1 MKYIP
6 KIFVFPKVREKPLN
20 TRVTKDSIWLRAREW
35 FVTSWNFPGSQ
46 TAVNNCIIRS
56 IYVTSLTSFRNPPTQ
71 LPLVQESHKDG
82 LNLFLSG
89 RRDSSAEVTTLLL
102 NISGRESEQKL
113 WAMEVHACLLVVSY
127 LLASC
132 HAGLIQK
139 PVLEHPQQ
147 VFCKADFG
155 EFCASLKILRDHGS
169 AKVAMTMCQF
179 RVYRDPRLLFYV
191 AIFNRQP
198 ARLKRVLW
206 RIWVHHSTY
215 KDSRRKA

>member
-20 TRVTKDSIWLRAREW
+20 TRVAKDSIWLRAREW
-35 FVTSWNFPGSQ
+35 FVTSWNFTGSQ
-46 TAVNNCIIRS
+46 TAVYNCIIRS

-102 NISGRESEQKL
+102 NISGLESEQKL

-139 PVLEHPQQ
+139 PLEHPQQ

-169 AKVAMTMCQF
+169 VKVAMTMCQF
-179 RVYRDPRLLFYV
+179 RVYRDPRLLFCV

-198 ARLKRVLW
+198 ARLKRVLR